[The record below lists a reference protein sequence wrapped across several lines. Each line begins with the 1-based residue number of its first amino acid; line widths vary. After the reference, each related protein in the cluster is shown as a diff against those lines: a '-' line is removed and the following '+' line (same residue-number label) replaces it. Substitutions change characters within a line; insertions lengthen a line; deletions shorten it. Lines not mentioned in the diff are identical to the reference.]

1 MTVLANLGTTI
12 ALVSL
17 EILTVTMVT
26 VKTLAA
32 SLAVNQT
39 VILTTLM
46 LEAKTPKRKREVA
59 LDLNSHQKRLKII
72 LPPILNPAKNHL
84 ARDYKLTCM
93 PPSTP
98 TSRSKRNSTVH
109 DSLSQTIQSLSSA
122 RWLG

>member
-1 MTVLANLGTTI
+1 MTVLANLGTMI

-84 ARDYKLTCM
+84 ARD
-93 PPSTP
+93 
-98 TSRSKRNSTVH
+98 
-109 DSLSQTIQSLSSA
+109 
-122 RWLG
+122 

>member
-39 VILTTLM
+39 VILTM
-46 LEAKTPKRKREVA
+46 AAAKTPKRKREVA

-84 ARDYKLTCM
+84 ARD
-93 PPSTP
+93 
-98 TSRSKRNSTVH
+98 
-109 DSLSQTIQSLSSA
+109 
-122 RWLG
+122 